1 MRLIKD
7 LITKIL
13 KNRNQDEPW
22 LAYYSKEDREIKFTN
37 KTIYD
42 YLKTCVGQDMDYIAL
57 NYFGNRMSYNELFEK
72 IEQASKS
79 LRSLGVKQGDIV
91 SICMP
96 NTPEAVIAFY
106 ACNNIGAVADM
117 IHPLSS
123 PSEIKAYLNA
133 SKSKIIFLIDVDYDK
148 VKDILVETSV
158 YKTVIV
164 SAADSMPLLTSIG
177 YQITRGY
184 KIKKPSFI
192 NSDFLTWSDFMVKG
206 LTYNKKYTHNM
217 KSKDLAIILHSGGT
231 TGSPKGIMISNFNFN
246 AEAQQDGVN
255 VYNVRPKDKIMT
267 ILPIFHGFGL
277 CVCLHCPLCLK
288 IETILVPEFDGN
300 RFHRMMKNDR
310 PNVIAGVP
318 TLWEAMM
325 DNKKFDDVDLSFL
338 KYVISGGDYLT
349 IPMEERMNNFLR
361 THGASISISKGY
373 GMTESVAATAYTFDG
388 TNEPGSI
395 GIPMIGNKFCICNP
409 DTGEVLPYGVE
420 GEICVNGPTVMMGYL
435 HNEEET
441 EKVLKKHDDGKIWLH
456 TGDIGY
462 ISPDGIIYF
471 TQRLKRMIVSSGFN
485 IYPSVIEEVI
495 EKHPKVKKCC
505 VIGVP
510 HQYKMHV
517 AKAFIVLKD
526 DEKSPARLRKELKE
540 LCKENLALYS
550 IPKEFEFRDS
560 LPQTLYK
567 KIDFKQLE
575 KEEMEKQK
583 ENFKKGDIDGK

>member
-148 VKDILVETSV
+148 VKDVLVETSV

-184 KIKKPSFI
+184 KIRKPSFI

-206 LTYNKKYTHNM
+206 LTYNKAYTHNM

-300 RFHRMMKNDR
+300 RFHKMMKNDR
-310 PNVIAGVP
+310 PNIIAGVP

-420 GEICVNGPTVMMGYL
+420 GEICVNGPTVMIGYL

-441 EKVLKKHDDGKIWLH
+441 KKVLKKHDDGKVWLH

-517 AKAFIVLKD
+517 AKAFIVLND
-526 DEKSPARLRKELKE
+526 EEKSPARLRKELKE
-540 LCKENLALYS
+540 LCKENLAVYS

-583 ENFKKGDIDGK
+583 ENLKKGDMDGK